1 MEITTVSGL
10 TRYLRELFESNFLLQ
25 SVWVEGEV
33 SNLRRS
39 TAGHCYFTLKDA
51 QAQIKCAWFA
61 GSIPLGARP
70 PRDGDQVVAHGRVS
84 IYEQR
89 GEYQMY
95 VNIVHAA
102 GAGLLN
108 LRFEELRARLEREG
122 LFDPARKRPLPRFPA
137 RVGIVTSP
145 TGAVFH
151 DVVNV
156 LARRFPGVE
165 VVLAPTP
172 VQGEGAAPLI
182 AFGVEALNVFASPDV
197 ILVARGGGSLEDL
210 WPFNEEV
217 VARAIYG
224 SRAPVV
230 SGVGHE
236 TDLTIADLVADL
248 RAPTPSA
255 AAELV
260 VPDWRECVARGQ
272 ALRERLGDLTRA
284 RLAERRGQLADLALR
299 LRRHEPGGRIVDRRL
314 ATDGLGERALVAL
327 RHRLA
332 LERARLAGRAGQLE
346 ALSPQAVLQ
355 RGYSLT
361 RQRRNGALV
370 RRLEEIYPGAPL
382 EVQVAGGRFGVT
394 VDRSVWAQQTLAMES
409 VERGASRTQLR
420 GGLRPARGGR
430 PAP

>member
-51 QAQIKCAWFA
+51 EAQIKCAWFA
-61 GSIPLGARP
+61 GSMPLGARP
-70 PRDGDQVVAHGRVS
+70 PSDGDQVVAHGRVS

-89 GEYQMY
+89 GEYQIY
-95 VNIVHAA
+95 VTVVHPA

-122 LFDPARKRPLPRFPA
+122 LFDPARKRPLPRFPR
-137 RVGIVTSP
+137 RVGVVTSP
-145 TGAVFH
+145 NGAVFH

-156 LARRFPGVE
+156 LSRRFPAVE
-165 VVLAPTP
+165 IVLAPTP
-172 VQGEGAAPLI
+172 VQGEDAAPLI
-182 AFGVEALNVFASPDV
+182 AFGLEALNHLAEPDV
-197 ILVARGGGSLEDL
+197 ILVVRGGGSLEDL
-210 WPFNEEV
+210 WSFNEEV
-217 VARAIYG
+217 VARAIHG

-272 ALRERLGDLTRA
+272 ALAERLRDLARA
-284 RLAERRGQLADLALR
+284 RLGEGRGDLADLALR
-299 LRRHEPGGRIVDRRL
+299 LRRHEPRGQIDDRRL
-314 ATDGLGERALVAL
+314 ATDGLAERALTAL

-332 LERARLAGRAGQLE
+332 LERARLAGRADQLE
-346 ALSPQAVLQ
+346 ALSPEAVLR
-355 RGYSLT
+355 RGYSVT
-361 RQRRNGALV
+361 RQARTGAVV

-382 EVQVAGGRFGVT
+382 EVRVAGGRFRAT
-394 VDRSVWAQQTLAMES
+394 VDRSVWAQQSFPMEG
-409 VERGASRTQLR
+409 VESGASRT
-420 GGLRPARGGR
+420 
-430 PAP
+430 